1 MALFLAVR
9 IFEQCLWYNKY
20 SVTLGK
26 GRDGFENGTRRGS
39 TDHQPG

>member
-20 SVTLGK
+20 SAILSKRG
-26 GRDGFENGTRRGS
+26 DGFENGTGRGS
-39 TDHQPG
+39 ADHQPG

>member
-20 SVTLGK
+20 SATLSKSNLVICQAKKRG
-26 GRDGFENGTRRGS
+26 DFEKKS
-39 TDHQPG
+39 